1 MRLNFNRF
9 WRFACAATVAALTAS
24 AQQTPTIIPVPSAG
38 NNGAGPNGISVT
50 ASELLFTQ
58 PFCPGS
64 QVRGTY
70 KVTIATPIANST
82 STLLDPIPENFS
94 CPGSENYLTI
104 STGLGGFTAGD
115 RYVTGASTTNPA
127 NEAVYKNGL
136 LLFIDGIPASNHHA
150 GITFDTAGTFGF
162 DLIVT
167 AEGSVTGFNPAA
179 MPQFQ
184 YPAPVGYVL
193 EGATVAPLTYG
204 PCPGCL
210 FITGELSSNVN
221 NSFPSGSGA
230 IFFVTPGTPSG
241 SMVTKLTDTP
251 GPEPEGLV
259 FVGNN
264 LSCSL
269 GGYSYFVSG
278 YGTGND
284 IDNPQSTS
292 GAILAY
298 TPAQLSTVA
307 GQFLVPEEGS
317 LGGGPGK
324 ISAFSAASGTF
335 SPFSTTAY
343 QLEGSTILQ
352 CPTGPVCVIPPSGT
366 AIGGS
371 PVSWNRFNTQG
382 PNDVVWIHA
391 HIGTPS
397 GVSTTAVTTVNFT
410 GVTFVLNGTTYPL
423 PDGLLIFNPSAPAT
437 PSTTFDATFGLH
449 GRWITTV
456 NPNNLSDEIFFV
468 GNALPVDSNI
478 SGGGQ
483 ATLSFT
489 TTSTDNNLKFDWQW
503 SAAVYTFWPGNNQA
517 QILAYHHS
525 DHAGT
530 PENKQVQQSLI
541 QGPRGGGGS
550 NFTGSWSGTGHGACP
565 GAN

>member
-1 MRLNFNRF
+1 MRLNFNLFSRL
-9 WRFACAATVAALTAS
+9 ACAATVAALTAS

-82 STLLDPIPENFS
+82 STLLDPIPENFA

-104 STGLGGFTAGD
+104 STGLGGFATGD

-167 AEGSVTGFNPAA
+167 AEGSVAGYNPAA
-179 MPQFQ
+179 TSQFQ
-184 YPAPVGYVL
+184 YPAPMGYVL

-210 FITGELSSNVN
+210 FITGELASNVN

-241 SMVTKLTDTP
+241 SMITKLTDTP

-264 LSCSL
+264 LSCTL

-278 YGTGND
+278 YGTGTD
-284 IDNPQSTS
+284 IDNPHSTS

-352 CPTGPVCVIPPSGT
+352 CPAGPVCVIPPSGT

-371 PVSWNRFNTQG
+371 PVSWNKFNTQG
-382 PNDVVWIHA
+382 PNNVVWIDA

-397 GVSTTAVTTVNFT
+397 GVSTTTVTTVNFT

-423 PDGLLIFNPSAPAT
+423 PDGLLVFNPSAPAT

-449 GRWITTV
+449 GRWVTTV
-456 NPNNLSDEIFFV
+456 NPNDLSDEIFFD

-483 ATLSFT
+483 ATLSYT
-489 TTSTDNNLKFDWQW
+489 TTSTDNNLKFAWQW
-503 SAAVYTFWPGNNQA
+503 SAAIYTFWPGNNQA

-530 PENKQVQQSLI
+530 PENRQVQQSLI

-565 GAN
+565 GAQ